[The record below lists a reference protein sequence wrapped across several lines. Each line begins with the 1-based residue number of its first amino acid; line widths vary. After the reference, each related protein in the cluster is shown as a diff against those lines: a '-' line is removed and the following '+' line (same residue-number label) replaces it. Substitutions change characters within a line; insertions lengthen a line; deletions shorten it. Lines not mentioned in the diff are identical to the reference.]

1 MEFCGT
7 AYETD
12 FLNYFA
18 MSFQVSQMVGLILSI
33 KYQHLIPLVKRIY
46 VPLIIYCGIF
56 FFTSIFVVVHM
67 DPNLLFFITLLCTW
81 ICGLCGAFL
90 TGALYGYGAV
100 FPAKYTGALM
110 SGQSLGGLTV
120 SLASFLTIISHTAKD
135 ECGEEIDGTCE
146 YYIDYS
152 ALTFFILSTII
163 LASAIVVFAVLESLP
178 FSKYDFFFLINHAKS
193 ERNLTF

>member
-7 AYETD
+7 AYEFN

-18 MSFQVSQMVGLILSI
+18 ISFQLSQMVGLVLSI
-33 KYQHLIPLVKRIY
+33 KYQHLVPLVKRIY
-46 VPLIIYCGIF
+46 IPLVIYCVIF
-56 FFTSIFVVVHM
+56 FFTSLFVVVHM
-67 DPNLLFFITLLCTW
+67 DSNLLFFITLLSTW

-120 SLASFLTIISHTAKD
+120 SLASFLTIVAHTGND
-135 ECGEEIDGTCE
+135 GCDDVDDGTCE

-163 LASAIVVFAVLESLP
+163 LASAIAVFAILESLP
-178 FSKYDFFFLINHAKS
+178 FSK
-193 ERNLTF
+193 